1 MVKLNTRKE
10 ERQLPN
16 NIKHLRE
23 KANITQEELAN
34 RIGVSRTHMNKMENG
49 KKKITMTNALRL
61 AEIFNVTLNDIFLT
75 SSGQND
81 NKGE

>member
-1 MVKLNTRKE
+1 MVKLNTRKG

-75 SSGQND
+75 PSGQND